1 MLALKEALPDKKVF
15 IKSEL
20 QHLLQITD
28 RQAWDKIYYLRKR
41 GVIDTV
47 RRGVFVNLLKE
58 EFGEEEKIQ
67 IAAALFP
74 EGYVTGYEALRYWS
88 MMRAEYEGLCLRVD
102 WTIHSAVP
110 QVVSKPVV
118 WKGYRFKSFQMSPTL
133 SFGIEKTPDGR
144 VAEPEKAVLDLLYM
158 GREPDNIEVGLLQQI
173 KLKHYAR
180 QFPPRIS
187 ELICR

>member
-1 MLALKEALPDKKVF
+1 M
-15 IKSEL
+15 
-20 QHLLQITD
+20 
-28 RQAWDKIYYLRKR
+28 
-41 GVIDTV
+41 IDTV

-133 SFGIEKTPDGR
+133 SFGIEKPRMAGWQNRKKPYSICFTW
-144 VAEPEKAVLDLLYM
+144 VES
-158 GREPDNIEVGLLQQI
+158 QTT
-173 KLKHYAR
+173 LKWGC
-180 QFPPRIS
+180 FS
-187 ELICR
+187 KSS